1 MNNNSSTDDDIN
13 DENDGPSRAFG
24 IRRGI
29 SDPLLTSLFVLD
41 ANMIRRNFLY
51 MSILFAINHGC
62 SVSVLGLANA
72 KLGTAGVWSS
82 GTLYASYTLS
92 ALIGASYIVGKLGS
106 RNGLVVGMAMVALYV
121 ASFYVALAINIADES
136 KNAGRYIVVIG
147 GAVVGGVG
155 SSILWVSQGSYFATA
170 SRLLANQ
177 QNQQGIGIAATSS
190 TKEDATSEF
199 GASFAFVFLLFEVI
213 LRLLSTFLVKT
224 VGLSWEIVF
233 GWYAFLSI
241 LPVCAMLGVVDIDK
255 QDRRLYDPII
265 RTEEDDGEDEHERRN
280 DQVEEDRRPPLKA
293 MAALNLMWKD
303 PLTKYLSP
311 ICILFGLSTS
321 FASSILNGEIIQRVL
336 SDPNSTYVGLY
347 TAITSLVA
355 AIASLVFGY
364 LQSSNGRMHCGKNG
378 ALTTGAASYLII
390 SLLFLFLLTWDRGAL
405 ILVYTLLGIG
415 RATYE
420 GTLRAVFADYFTAEK
435 EGAFGIIILF
445 TGTASTIGYI
455 LSVTGSLTC
464 DKVSRYCLQYSDG
477 TIHNVLVMELVTIV
491 IAMIAVPSLW
501 RAAWMFRSRIIDDR
515 TE

>member
-1 MNNNSSTDDDIN
+1 MDNSPTDIN
-13 DENDGPSRAFG
+13 VNDESDGPSRAVG
-24 IRRGI
+24 TRRRL

-41 ANMIRRNFLY
+41 ANMIRRNFLC
-51 MSILFAINHGC
+51 MSILFAVNHGC

-92 ALIGASYIVGKLGS
+92 ALVGASCIVGKLGS
-106 RNGLVVGMAMVALYV
+106 RNGLVVGMTLVALYV
-121 ASFYVALAINIADES
+121 TSFYVALAINIADES
-136 KNAGRYIVVIG
+136 NNAAYVSSGRYIVIIG

-155 SSILWVSQGSYFATA
+155 SSILWVSQGSFFATA
-170 SRLLANQ
+170 SRLLAQQ
-177 QNQQGIGIAATSS
+177 QNQQVIGGAAAITLSV
-190 TKEDATSEF
+190 KEDATSEF
-199 GASFAFVFLLFEVI
+199 GATFAFVFLLFEVI

-233 GWYAFLSI
+233 GCYAFLSI

-255 QDRRLYDPII
+255 QDRRFYDPILQ
-265 RTEEDDGEDEHERRN
+265 TDEYDGDDDNDSRNEHEA
-280 DQVEEDRRPPLKA
+280 EDRRPPLKA
-293 MAALNLMWKD
+293 MAALNLLRKD
-303 PLTKYLSP
+303 PLAKYLSP
-311 ICILFGLSTS
+311 ICILFGLSSS

-336 SDPNSTYVGLY
+336 SDHDSTYVGLY

-364 LQSSNGRMHCGKNG
+364 LQSSKGRLHCGKNG
-378 ALTTGAASYLII
+378 ALMIGAASYLTI
-390 SLLFLFLLTWDRGAL
+390 SLLFLLLINWDRGAL
-405 ILVYTLLGIG
+405 LLVYTLLGIG

-420 GTLRAVFADYFTAEK
+420 GTLRAVFADYFTTEK
-435 EGAFGIIILF
+435 EGAFGIMILF
-445 TGTASTIGYI
+445 TGLASTIGYI

-477 TIHNVLVMELVTIV
+477 TIHNVLVMELATIV

-501 RAAWMFRSRIIDDR
+501 RAARMFHNH
-515 TE
+515 

>member
-1 MNNNSSTDDDIN
+1 M
-13 DENDGPSRAFG
+13 
-24 IRRGI
+24 RRRV

-41 ANMIRRNFLY
+41 ANMIRRNFLC
-51 MSILFAINHGC
+51 MSILFAVNHGC

-92 ALIGASYIVGKLGS
+92 ALVGASYIVGKLGS
-106 RNGLVVGMAMVALYV
+106 RNGLVAGMTMVALYV
-121 ASFYVALAINIADES
+121 TSFYVALAISIDDES
-136 KNAGRYIVVIG
+136 NNNNTAYVSSGRYIVVIG

-170 SRLLANQ
+170 SRLLAQQ
-177 QNQQGIGIAATSS
+177 QNQQGIGGAAATKS
-190 TKEDATSEF
+190 DATSEF
-199 GASFAFVFLLFEVI
+199 GATFAFVFLFAEVI
-213 LRLLSTFLVKT
+213 LRLLSTFLLKT

-241 LPVCAMLGVVDIDK
+241 LPVCLMLGVVDIDK
-255 QDRRLYDPII
+255 KDQRLYDPII
-265 RTEEDDGEDEHERRN
+265 RTDEYDGDDDIENSYNEH
-280 DQVEEDRRPPLKA
+280 VEEDCGLKA
-293 MAALNLMWKD
+293 MAALNLLWKD
-303 PLTKYLSP
+303 PLAKYLSP
-311 ICILFGLSTS
+311 ICILFGLSSS

-364 LQSSNGRMHCGKNG
+364 LQSSKGRLHCGKNA
-378 ALTTGAASYLII
+378 ALTIGAVSYLII
-390 SLLFLFLLTWDRGAL
+390 SLLFLFLLTWNRGAL

-420 GTLRAVFADYFTAEK
+420 GTLRAVFADYFTTEK

-445 TGTASTIGYI
+445 TGLASTVGYI

-477 TIHNVLVMELVTIV
+477 TIHNVLVMELATIV
-491 IAMIAVPSLW
+491 IALIAVPSLW